1 MEERIMNNTP
11 IRVLVV
17 DDHPVV
23 RDGLKL
29 TISVSPGLQWVGQA
43 DNGEAG
49 VESCASLQPDV
60 VLMDLMMPKM
70 DGVAA
75 TQIIRQRHPDIKIVV
90 LTSFDDKNLV
100 QRALRAGATSYM
112 MKNASMETLVDTIQ
126 NAYLGRSTLAPEVM
140 QALAQEE
147 DWKAEN
153 ELTNRELEILTL
165 LAQGMTNA
173 AIAKKLFISEATAR
187 FHVSNI
193 LAKLGASNRTE
204 AVRIALER
212 RLVPSK

>member
-1 MEERIMNNTP
+1 MNNTP

-29 TISVSPGLQWVGQA
+29 TLSVSPGLLWVGQA
-43 DNGEAG
+43 ENGADG
-49 VESCASLQPDV
+49 VECCASLQPDV

-75 TQIIRQRHPDIKIVV
+75 TQIIHQRHPKIRVVV
-90 LTSFDDKNLV
+90 LTSFDDRNLV
-100 QRALRAGATSYM
+100 QRALRAGATSYV
-112 MKNASMETLVDTIQ
+112 MKNANMETLVDTIR
-126 NAYLGRSTLAPEVM
+126 NAYQGRSTLAPEAM
-140 QALAQEE
+140 QALIQGEE
-147 DWKAEN
+147 DWQSEN
-153 ELTNRELEILTL
+153 ELTNRELEILAL
-165 LAQGMTNA
+165 LAQGMTNV
-173 AIAKKLFISEATAR
+173 AIANKLYISEATAR

-193 LAKLGASNRTE
+193 LTKLGASNRTE

>member
-1 MEERIMNNTP
+1 MNNTQ

-29 TISVSPGLQWVGQA
+29 TLSVSAGLLWVGQA
-43 DNGEAG
+43 DNGADG
-49 VESCASLQPDV
+49 VECCASLHPDV

-75 TQIIRQRHPDIKIVV
+75 TQIIRQRHPNIKIVV
-90 LTSFDDKNLV
+90 LTSFDDRNLV
-100 QRALRAGATSYM
+100 QRALRAGATSYV
-112 MKNASMETLVDTIQ
+112 MKNANMETLVDTIR
-126 NAYLGRSTLAPEVM
+126 NAYQGRSTLSPEAM
-140 QALAQEE
+140 QALVQGEE
-147 DWKAEN
+147 DWQAEN
-153 ELTNRELEILTL
+153 ELTNRELEILAL
-165 LAQGMTNA
+165 MAQGMTNV
-173 AIAKKLFISEATAR
+173 AIANKLYISEATAR

-193 LAKLGASNRTE
+193 LTKLAASNRTE